1 MNRRRLSPRTDK
13 QPLTVSVIVP
23 CAAEHVSKLAGLL
36 VNLRRQ
42 TRKPDEVVI
51 AVSGCE
57 RSNVPKFN
65 IPNMP
70 GYTFDVV
77 VVHDRNKAW
86 AGANR
91 NRAAAA
97 AQGGLLICQ
106 DADDLSHPQRIE
118 ITASLFEKYE
128 IDHLMHF
135 FYYLN
140 SESTL
145 FSVADAELRSF
156 YCDDFTQLMKAD
168 YRVGVVR
175 HVHNGNCAVLRTLAQ
190 TVKWPDLR
198 RGQDVAFSR
207 LVYTRTKKTAVIPL
221 PLLTYRH
228 NLSTKPR
235 T

>member
-1 MNRRRLSPRTDK
+1 MSDRRLLLRADK

-36 VNLRRQ
+36 SNLHNQ

-57 RSNVPKFN
+57 RSKIPKLNFSR
-65 IPNMP
+65 IS

-97 AQGGLLICQ
+97 AQGDILICQ
-106 DADDLSHPQRIE
+106 DADDLAHRQRVELI
-118 ITASLFEKYE
+118 AALFEQYE
-128 IDHLMHF
+128 VDHLMHF

-140 SESTL
+140 GDNAP
-145 FSVADAELRSF
+145 FSISDAERRSV
-156 YCDDFTQLMKAD
+156 YCDDFTTLMKAE

-175 HVHNGNCAVLRTLAQ
+175 HVHNGNCAVTKKLTQA
-190 TVKWPDLR
+190 VKWPDLH

-207 LVYTRTKKTAVIPL
+207 LVYAHTKNTVVTQL
-221 PLLTYRH
+221 PLLTYRQ

-235 T
+235 A